1 MAERRQISAIFKT
14 NWDNRSCGSTIM
26 MEIRILQR
34 LVNSIENRFFKVDFS
49 SYCNFFA

>member
-14 NWDNRSCGSTIM
+14 NWDTRGCGSTIM

-34 LVNSIENRFFKVDFS
+34 LVNSIENRFFKVDFQAII
-49 SYCNFFA
+49 N